1 MSDREISW
9 EKVQRELEKDF
20 TEEDFEEIEMEMEII
35 ESIIKVRKNAN
46 LTQKELSE
54 RSGIIQPSIAKIET
68 FARVPKYTTL
78 MRLLRPMGYTIKI
91 VPIDKKV
98 KK

>member
-20 TEEDFEEIEMEMEII
+20 TEEDFEEIEMEMQII